1 MSKEDSWPLIAT
13 RPKPGVATS
22 NSKKPFDSSFGGAGT
37 RKDAPRPLLQPRK
50 PPPAVRD
57 DRYELFDSM
66 LRPIQQASLLT
77 WFRCSLLLLPFRE
90 SLAHELAK
98 LSGQPVKSVEQPV
111 ASSEAVSK
119 LLMKV
124 QEDNYLDVDKLNAKL
139 RKEFDAAKAAN
150 KTKMKELQRVTA
162 ELSHVERMVQSDRAE
177 GGSTSRDKGVQELD
191 VKIEAVQQQCQV
203 R

>member
-1 MSKEDSWPLIAT
+1 
-13 RPKPGVATS
+13 
-22 NSKKPFDSSFGGAGT
+22 
-37 RKDAPRPLLQPRK
+37 LLRFTTTL
-50 PPPAVRD
+50 V
-57 DRYELFDSM
+57 
-66 LRPIQQASLLT
+66 
-77 WFRCSLLLLPFRE
+77 RE

-98 LSGQPVKSVEQPV
+98 LSGQPAKSIVEPV

-150 KTKMKELQRVTA
+150 KAKMKELQRVTA

-177 GGSTSRDKGVQELD
+177 GGAMSRDKGVQELEG
-191 VKIEAVQQQCQV
+191 KIEAVQQQCQV
-203 R
+203 RAPLLCYFRRIALATISSFEMFFPAGCAAPVFDV